1 MKRGYKKVLNIDGIQ
16 EPEAKLD
23 ALIAAWMLPVVEA
36 RDDETFQR
44 RRRVVKVALN
54 ILLWRGLP
62 KKKRDR
68 AIASGMTGPA
78 SKGLDADM
86 QWLRDEATPLE
97 FREVAEMLAGGWA
110 EPNKLHLAALL
121 SSITARKKNPHAD
134 FQDVLREYKALRAL
148 SGWRD
153 LPVIRYDSKTG
164 RGSSWNLRRVLNDLG
179 LLESTRRRSAT
190 R

>member
-86 QWLRDEATPLE
+86 
-97 FREVAEMLAGGWA
+97 
-110 EPNKLHLAALL
+110 
-121 SSITARKKNPHAD
+121 
-134 FQDVLREYKALRAL
+134 
-148 SGWRD
+148 
-153 LPVIRYDSKTG
+153 
-164 RGSSWNLRRVLNDLG
+164 
-179 LLESTRRRSAT
+179 
-190 R
+190 